1 MILGVE
7 INIMDP
13 IVEVSSTMD
22 GGVRVGEAHGGFF
35 LNALGNSGHKIDQF
49 RAKPDCV
56 DRPVCG
62 VGGWQQGDAV
72 KEEALCGCNGSRH
85 HWVSQQ

>member
-13 IVEVSSTMD
+13 IVEVCSTMD

-56 DRPVCG
+56 IG
-62 VGGWQQGDAV
+62 QYVGLAGGNR
-72 KEEALCGCNGSRH
+72 EMR
-85 HWVSQQ
+85 